1 MRRKMPAII
10 TITHGNPPCGNGF
23 ALPLPFAGLN
33 FAINAMVTPP
43 FARKCKN
50 RNDEAH

>member
-1 MRRKMPAII
+1 
-10 TITHGNPPCGNGF
+10 
-23 ALPLPFAGLN
+23 LPLPFAGLN

-50 RNDEAH
+50 RNDEAHDRYSCGDFGRGCGGRLPE